1 MDPEFFRERLKAR
14 NVKHVSLAA
23 ALGVDRSVVS
33 KILSGERKVKV
44 EEVAPLAQILG
55 VSIDEV
61 IEHAGLAAASEAAKA
76 IATRSTARVEGDAVR
91 WNPEGSPVR
100 GRVYDMAGLL
110 GGKRPGVDI
119 WQVKGRSMMLE
130 GYAPQDF
137 MLVDINAAERA
148 RPGNIVIAQSYD
160 NQTGSATTLLRR
172 YEPPVLVAGT
182 PDRDQDRLIHVV
194 DNTNVVILGVVV
206 ASWRGGLWH

>member
-1 MDPEFFRERLKAR
+1 MRTVQGTHGRATTRPQTGSSPLRPWQRKALNR
-14 NVKHVSLAA
+14 YL
-23 ALGVDRSVVS
+23 
-33 KILSGERKVKV
+33 
-44 EEVAPLAQILG
+44 
-55 VSIDEV
+55 
-61 IEHAGLAAASEAAKA
+61 
-76 IATRSTARVEGDAVR
+76 
-91 WNPEGSPVR
+91 
-100 GRVYDMAGLL
+100 MAG
-110 GGKRPGVDI
+110 
-119 WQVKGRSMMLE
+119 
-130 GYAPQDF
+130 AQDF